1 MNWLSLFLHWVTS
14 KRILY
19 LILGLVVCFLV
30 YKRISW
36 DSGISPLI
44 QSDSQIKLYQT
55 IQYKEKGIQKHECYS
70 KNIEIDPEFRFY
82 PFRYPW
88 VYFIQTRDN
97 QKKCVFQYPTF
108 FAQTFSLL
116 PIPYRFL
123 NGMILLFYFFL
134 TLGFVYVLRSV
145 FYIRKIE
152 ILCLGAILFLVGYSI
167 SSAIEFSESIPSHIF
182 LLFFFYGAL
191 VLESAKKHILITSFF
206 AGISGGI
213 SIFLRSESVIYIGVL
228 GFFVLISNRR
238 KITSIIKLYSPL
250 IIGFS
255 LAVFLLGAYNFH
267 EFGEI
272 FGVRSKVSLND
283 FGRLQFS
290 DRLHFF
296 KEFILGNTYRTGFLY
311 YCFPVV
317 LLIIFSLIKLNLTQ
331 IQKLVI
337 GVAFVSLVF
346 VVLLSPYSQGG
357 LYLGLRYTEFSYLL
371 FSIFVI
377 SLLSKDEHLEDKR
390 WILLLIILQIV
401 LGFYHV
407 KRNFKT
413 IDFVKKY
420 HEILQSEWN
429 KYPDAPVVHLSTFD
443 LLLISDSFLKKP
455 HLIANKQ
462 SEFEDLETR
471 FHDLGISQF
480 RVFVYDFKPPK
491 DDNISDEFYNEWVN
505 SKYEIESKFYRKIS
519 DSNTAGYRYMLWEK
533 K

>member
-1 MNWLSLFLHWVTS
+1 MKWISTFLHWVTS
-14 KRILY
+14 MRVLS
-19 LILGLVVCFLV
+19 LILGLLVCFLV

-55 IQYKEKGIQKHECYS
+55 IQYKEKGIQNHECYS

-88 VYFIQTRDN
+88 VYFIQDDGSR
-97 QKKCVFQYPTF
+97 KECVFQYPTF

-123 NGMILLFYFFL
+123 NGMVLLLYFFL
-134 TLGFVYVLRSV
+134 TLGCVYVLRSV
-145 FYIRKIE
+145 FYVRKVE

-182 LLFFFYGAL
+182 LLFFFYGVL
-191 VLESAKKHILITSFF
+191 VLESAKKHLQITSFL
-206 AGISGGI
+206 AGVSGGI
-213 SIFLRSESVIYIGVL
+213 SVFLRSESVIYIGIL
-228 GFFVLISNRR
+228 GLFVLISNRR
-238 KITSIIKLYSPL
+238 KIIPL
-250 IIGFS
+250 LKIYLPLLIGFS
-255 LAVFLLGAYNFH
+255 LAVVLLGFYNFH

-283 FGRLQFS
+283 FGRLHFS

-296 KEFILGNTYRTGFLY
+296 KEFIFGNTYRTGFLY
-311 YCFPVV
+311 YCFPMV
-317 LLIIFSLIKLNLTQ
+317 LLIIISLIKLSLTQ
-331 IQKLVI
+331 VQKLVI

-357 LYLGLRYTEFSYLL
+357 LYLGLRYTEFSYVL

-377 SLLSKDEHLEDKR
+377 SLLSKDEHFESKQ
-390 WILLLIILQIV
+390 WILLFIILQIL

-407 KRNFKT
+407 KQNFKT

-420 HEILQSEWN
+420 HEILQSEWR
-429 KYPDAPVVHLSTFD
+429 KFPEAPVVHLSTFD

-455 HLIANKQ
+455 HFIANKQ
-462 SEFEDLETR
+462 SEFEVLETK
-471 FHDLGISQF
+471 FFNQGIPKFQ
-480 RVFVYDFKPPK
+480 VFVYDFKPPK

-505 SKYEIESKFYRKIS
+505 SKYEIESKFYKKIS